1 MSASLTLCQNSKECS
16 LAVTK
21 TWALA
26 AEGSTAAKQT
36 RHQERKQKQI
46 YNDRSRS
53 QLPTIEFKSM
63 VNDLVAKF
71 FRDFLL

>member
-1 MSASLTLCQNSKECS
+1 M
-16 LAVTK
+16 TK

-26 AEGSTAAKQT
+26 AEGSTTTKQT

-53 QLPTIEFKSM
+53 QLSTIEFKSM